1 MESVLQE
8 INQKLGVMPMKYDKC
23 MKNQCK
29 SCKLYKK
36 CFKQQKEKKKE
47 GDINGKK
54 GKKNKI
60 Q

>member
-1 MESVLQE
+1 MQREEEKSAKIRSVRSVSILIFVQQE
-8 INQKLGVMPMKYDKC
+8 T
-23 MKNQCK
+23 
-29 SCKLYKK
+29 
-36 CFKQQKEKKKE
+36 KKE